1 MNEIVSKVA
10 RAIGDELDCDD
21 IEIAHRLNRKKGIK
35 PTIAEFVSHKDKSRP
50 GPRLYKARVQLKDS
64 TVPSEFPNY
73 EGPSTTDP
81 PMRIFINKTLTQ
93 YRNEMKSLALQ
104 N

>member
-10 RAIGDELDCDD
+10 GAIGDELDCDD

-35 PTIAEFVSHKDKSRP
+35 PIIAEFVSHKDKSRS

-64 TVPSEFPNY
+64 TVPSEFADY
-73 EGPSTTDP
+73 EGPTTTDP
-81 PMRIFINKTLTQ
+81 PMVYLSTRPLPNTERK
-93 YRNEMKSLALQ
+93 
-104 N
+104 